1 MVVEAGT
8 AEESHSSQQ
17 CSAGMQ
23 DSAHLDLI
31 AGLIRQK
38 AKNSAGLQESC
49 SGFLCASSFYCSKI
63 FLGVPKSDH
72 RKSGGYQ
79 YEMCLLL
86 PLLEL
91 KEKYLS
97 YLNKN
102 MSGH

>member
-1 MVVEAGT
+1 
-8 AEESHSSQQ
+8 
-17 CSAGMQ
+17 MQ
-23 DSAHLDLI
+23 DSTHLDLI
-31 AGLIRQK
+31 DGLIRQK
-38 AKNSAGLQESC
+38 AKNSAALD
-49 SGFLCASSFYCSKI
+49 SFVLPAFTVVKI